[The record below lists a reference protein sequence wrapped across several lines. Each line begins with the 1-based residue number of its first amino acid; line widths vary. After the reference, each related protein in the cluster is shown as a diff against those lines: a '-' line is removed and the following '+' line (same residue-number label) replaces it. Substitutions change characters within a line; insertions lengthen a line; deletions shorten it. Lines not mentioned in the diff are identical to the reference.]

1 MAKLEAYLALEET
14 VIDLLQ
20 RAWTGHAAQLTAQI
34 VAAAEAE
41 RYDEA
46 HALADRIDSGAAFT
60 KLQGRLRELAVS
72 SLILGA
78 SNVVPVKQTLW
89 VQGRPLPKV
98 LGPAL
103 TQTMRQLNETMPLQ
117 VREEAHRAIDA
128 QRRETFV
135 QKAAG
140 ELAGDLLV
148 KAADL
153 SLADQ
158 LNAAVM
164 GTGKALVTITGNLST
179 SRLVSY
185 GFLSQAIERSIT
197 SYQITEVLDR
207 RACPVCKFMHGQTFQ
222 TSEAHVHVERILT
235 LEDPEELKVLAPWP
249 KQDKASL
256 AALFAKSPEDLA
268 NDRLYNPPFHPLCR
282 GVLTK
287 SGTVERLTT
296 FEPGPILQVPSA
308 PVAVP
313 GKAAAPVLVP
323 EPVASLVE
331 AASGLQPLDGAA
343 ASPAL
348 LTPGRALKLLRLWWK
363 RRRRVKL

>member
-1 MAKLEAYLALEET
+1 
-14 VIDLLQ
+14 
-20 RAWTGHAAQLTAQI
+20 
-34 VAAAEAE
+34 
-41 RYDEA
+41 
-46 HALADRIDSGAAFT
+46 
-60 KLQGRLRELAVS
+60 
-72 SLILGA
+72 
-78 SNVVPVKQTLW
+78 
-89 VQGRPLPKV
+89 
-98 LGPAL
+98 
-103 TQTMRQLNETMPLQ
+103 
-117 VREEAHRAIDA
+117 
-128 QRRETFV
+128 
-135 QKAAG
+135 
-140 ELAGDLLV
+140 
-148 KAADL
+148 
-153 SLADQ
+153 
-158 LNAAVM
+158 
-164 GTGKALVTITGNLST
+164 
-179 SRLVSY
+179 
-185 GFLSQAIERSIT
+185 
-197 SYQITEVLDR
+197 
-207 RACPVCKFMHGQTFQ
+207 MHGQTFQ

-331 AASGLQPLDGAA
+331 AASGLQPLGGAA

>member
-46 HALADRIDSGAAFT
+46 HALADQIDSGAAFT

-140 ELAGDLLV
+140 ELLL

>member
-1 MAKLEAYLALEET
+1 MAKLETYLALEET

-20 RAWTGHAAQLTAQI
+20 RAWTGHAAQLTTQI

-98 LGPAL
+98 LGPAMK
-103 TQTMRQLNETMPLQ
+103 QTMRQLNETLPLQ

-140 ELAGDLLV
+140 ELLL

-313 GKAAAPVLVP
+313 GKAAAPAPVLVP
-323 EPVASLVE
+323 EPVASVASLVE
-331 AASGLQPLDGAA
+331 AASGLQPRRAIAA
-343 ASPAL
+343 W
-348 LTPGRALKLLRLWWK
+348 RLWWK
-363 RRRRVKL
+363 RRRRAKQADQAPGN